1 MLDVKTIHF
10 CEVYNNQS
18 LNIRHQTGFERLLK
32 TQFSVTEMKGSVM
45 LGSLL
50 VAFSPSTSQTLKT
63 LHKNSRTSSKRTNQ
77 YYQVDGQMSL
87 FKCCICSCEQQ
98 KLNQMFSVI

>member
-50 VAFSPSTSQTLKT
+50 VTFICILIFFTYLLIHFEVQKSKHFSDLENTS
-63 LHKNSRTSSKRTNQ
+63 
-77 YYQVDGQMSL
+77 
-87 FKCCICSCEQQ
+87 
-98 KLNQMFSVI
+98 